1 MFEIIIFLYLCKVKS
16 VNNNYT
22 LYCFIFNFL
31 KPMAQMVNNRERDFM
46 KNLKKTIL
54 SLLMCG
60 VLTFSFTA
68 CNDAN
73 EETVSSLPKTKE
85 KTFTNARLFEIYNAD
100 NPFDVIGMMHNVVCN
115 NLGKELLAT
124 YGDKFYETDW
134 GSEEYSSKF
143 VSELNSVL
151 RRESENYDYQDVP
164 DQVLMDVL
172 NSFDERSY
180 LLSDAFNPGSFDAEE
195 TNSFFLEMKLVF
207 DDFLSDKMN
216 MEELFSSL
224 TLIENNILK
233 EGKHNLFIGT
243 SLNAY
248 DIALTYISIIK
259 HSLVYWNDA
268 YLNEKNVWHDAYLK
282 TVLYFTSDA
291 GFNYKFL
298 GGFRN
303 ALGKIKD
310 LWRKGV
316 DGIVALA
323 VKVVLPVALCDAAG
337 FLIGSKAFMFG
348 PGAVVGCTVGGS
360 ALGVI
365 TSGLMLNN

>member
-1 MFEIIIFLYLCKVKS
+1 
-16 VNNNYT
+16 
-22 LYCFIFNFL
+22 
-31 KPMAQMVNNRERDFM
+31 M

-54 SLLMCG
+54 SLLVCG
-60 VLTFSFTA
+60 VLIFSFTA

-73 EETVSSLPKTKE
+73 EETATSLPKTKE

-115 NLGKELLAT
+115 NLGRELLAN

-164 DQVLMDVL
+164 DQVFMDVL

-180 LLSDAFNPGSFDAEE
+180 ILSDAFNPGSFDAEE
-195 TNSFFLEMKLVF
+195 ANSFFLEMKLVF

-224 TLIENNILK
+224 TQIENNIIK

-248 DIALTYISIIK
+248 DIALTYISVIK
-259 HSLVYWNDA
+259 HSLIYWNDA
-268 YLNEKNVWHDAYLK
+268 YLNASNVWHNAYLRS
-282 TVLYFTSDA
+282 VSYFTSDKSMQ
-291 GFNYKFL
+291 YKFL
-298 GGFRN
+298 GNFFRN
-303 ALGKIKD
+303 TIEKAKD
-310 LWRKGV
+310 LLHKGIG
-316 DGIVALA
+316 GITAFVT
-323 VKVVLPVALCDAAG
+323 KVVLPVALCDAAG

-348 PGAVVGCTVGGS
+348 PGAVIGCTVVGS

>member
-1 MFEIIIFLYLCKVKS
+1 
-16 VNNNYT
+16 
-22 LYCFIFNFL
+22 
-31 KPMAQMVNNRERDFM
+31 MVNNGGQKFM
-46 KNLKKTIL
+46 KSKNIVKTIL
-54 SLLMCG
+54 SLLVCG
-60 VLTFSFTA
+60 MLTFSFTA
-68 CNDAN
+68 CNDDN
-73 EETVSSLPKTKE
+73 EEAVVSLPKTKE
-85 KTFTNARLFEIYNAD
+85 KTFTNAGVFEIYNEN
-100 NPFDVIGMMHNVVCN
+100 NPFDAIGMMHNVVCN
-115 NLGKELLAT
+115 NLGKELLAN

-143 VSELNSVL
+143 VNELNSVL
-151 RRESENYDYQDVP
+151 RRESEKNDYQDVP
-164 DQVLMDVL
+164 DQVFMEVL

-180 LLSDAFNPGSFDAEE
+180 ILSDAFNPGSFDAEE

-224 TLIENNILK
+224 TLIENNIIK

-248 DIALTYISIIK
+248 DIALAYISVVK

-282 TVLYFTSDA
+282 TILYFTSDA

-298 GGFRN
+298 GGFFRN

-310 LWRKGV
+310 LWHKGV

-348 PGAVVGCTVGGS
+348 PGAVVGCTVAGS